1 MLRQLSKNFCKSS
14 ELGFDPPQKFPYS
27 NSVIPIPHNPQ
38 KLRTF
43 FSDTLSKFSQNPGD
57 KFSENLQPRKI
68 DILKYSKNF
77 LPKLIF
83 LRKGVHHPNSGFLG
97 FGSVG
102 RPIFARCREFFSTSR
117 TQVRLVPLARYT
129 FFGTVALIFGNTNVL
144 VVHRIFLANPAK
156 DCCRKRLMRNQY

>member
-1 MLRQLSKNFCKSS
+1 MFHYRIILKPKS
-14 ELGFDPPQKFPYS
+14 L
-27 NSVIPIPHNPQ
+27 IPIFVWSLPFPKLPE

-43 FSDTLSKFSQNPGD
+43 FSDTLSKFSRIPGD

-102 RPIFARCREFFSTSR
+102 LRFSRLLAKFFAKSR